1 MKARAV
7 PLDKL
12 DGIVGEAWVDPDR
25 RPYAD
30 GDTAWVPVRENEPY
44 DRELP
49 ERRRYKGRGFFVAGN
64 VAVIH
69 GKKPDRAEVE
79 EIVNFRH
86 PEGVLWIES
95 IFDVTRTPRTEVIW
109 GEVGEVEHHE
119 NGYAYI
125 FDPRKVM
132 FSPGNRIEKMRMAHL
147 VSQSDAPER
156 VADMFAGIGY
166 FSVPMAGS
174 GARVHAI
181 EINPVAFG
189 YLVRTIE
196 RNGLSD
202 RIAPFPGDCRDLL
215 TGTYDRIIM
224 GHFDAAT
231 MLPSALHHA
240 RPGTVVHV
248 HSLGPAEERIREALK
263 GSGFCA
269 TISVHRVK
277 KYSPRLWH
285 VVQDVTLS

>member
-1 MKARAV
+1 MARPGSTQTA
-7 PLDKL
+7 
-12 DGIVGEAWVDPDR
+12 

-215 TGTYDRIIM
+215 TGTTTGLSWGISMQQRCF
-224 GHFDAAT
+224 HPHST
-231 MLPSALHHA
+231 MPGLVRWSMSTASA
-240 RPGTVVHV
+240 RPKT
-248 HSLGPAEERIREALK
+248 
-263 GSGFCA
+263 GSG
-269 TISVHRVK
+269 
-277 KYSPRLWH
+277 RLLKDQ
-285 VVQDVTLS
+285 VFVRLSAYIE